1 MLPFVLVVSVN
12 LRKLPEWKLLHGL
25 DRASYASTR
34 GEVCEQ
40 GNCHD
45 PASAHHGEGLTGH
58 LVMLEEGGV
67 HHRDLDLTPG
77 LAIEGHALGLA
88 IECHA
93 SGLEHACDTQPRPL
107 HEGDG
112 D

>member
-1 MLPFVLVVSVN
+1 
-12 LRKLPEWKLLHGL
+12 
-25 DRASYASTR
+25 
-34 GEVCEQ
+34 
-40 GNCHD
+40 
-45 PASAHHGEGLTGH
+45 
-58 LVMLEEGGV
+58 
-67 HHRDLDLTPG
+67 LTPG
-77 LAIEGHALGLA
+77 LAIECHALGLA